1 VNLLVIF
8 LAMTVGALAL
18 DFIWI
23 SFVANDFY
31 LRAFA
36 DFGRISADGK
46 FEPILWSAGLVYLL
60 IPLAVLVFV
69 VAPSRKENLVATIAK
84 GALLGFC
91 IYGVYDFTN
100 LATLRSWSLLTSVV
114 DITWGTFLCATVS
127 ALGKSLIDRRALA
140 DHSAHGPAQRANAR
154 NNSAS

>member
-1 VNLLVIF
+1 VNLFVIF

-31 LRAFA
+31 LKAFA

-60 IPLAVLVFV
+60 IPLAALVFV
-69 VAPSRKENLVATIAK
+69 VAPSQKESLAATIAK

-100 LATLRSWSLLTSVV
+100 LATIRNWSLLTTVV
-114 DITWGTFLCATVS
+114 DISWGTFLCATVS
-127 ALGKSLIDRRALA
+127 AIGKTLIDRRTLS
-140 DHSAHGPAQRANAR
+140 DHVANR
-154 NNSAS
+154 SVQHTDER